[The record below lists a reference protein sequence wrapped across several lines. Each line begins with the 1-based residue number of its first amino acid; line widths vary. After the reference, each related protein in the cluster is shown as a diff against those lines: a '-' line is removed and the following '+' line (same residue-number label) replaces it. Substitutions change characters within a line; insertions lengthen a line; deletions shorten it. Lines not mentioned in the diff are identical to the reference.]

1 MSSSTYKGSTPAP
14 KTGRT
19 AYLTNEWLIVVI
31 AVAMVLMAYVWRAF
45 VATTLVAPLAF
56 AAPSGGHTFPKL
68 LDATASELAAGLDKG
83 MFSSVDLV
91 KVSRAELIQP

>member
-1 MSSSTYKGSTPAP
+1 
-14 KTGRT
+14 
-19 AYLTNEWLIVVI
+19 
-31 AVAMVLMAYVWRAF
+31 